1 MINAPGN
8 VGQQMQAL
16 LIEAEDGEG
25 QDGHIFDLP
34 NEIDDEQQLV
44 EIAIALSLQEQ
55 VKLSCVF
62 IFFLTVFF
70 FNLNLFLKG
79 ADHQDESHDSD
90 HGYALVGQQELLDQG
105 HSSDTTASGG
115 KIKAIVSLSF
125 LQV

>member
-55 VKLSCVF
+55 VNFLCFF
-62 IFFLTVFF
+62 IFSYCFLF
-70 FNLNLFLKG
+70 
-79 ADHQDESHDSD
+79 
-90 HGYALVGQQELLDQG
+90 
-105 HSSDTTASGG
+105 
-115 KIKAIVSLSF
+115 
-125 LQV
+125 